1 MTTTLGMK
9 RMAWRSAGTLAL
21 LLASVTGH
29 AAAAEGQA
37 APGAVVQSDKVEVMY
52 RDREALTEIKFNPS
66 RQTGWMD
73 SLGRYIVTRGD
84 KSVPAGAKLLVTITD
99 VQLAGMYEPAHR
111 RALEDVRIVRDT
123 TPPRIDLSFQLVDAQ
138 GAVLK
143 EGERKLRDIDFLH
156 SSFRHRNEEL
166 RYEKNLIDDW
176 MSKDF
181 ASAKR

>member
-1 MTTTLGMK
+1 MTTTLELK
-9 RMAWRSAGTLAL
+9 RMARRSAGTLAL
-21 LLASVTGH
+21 LVACATGH
-29 AAAAEGQA
+29 AAAAEGKA
-37 APGAVVQSDKVEVMY
+37 ATGAVMRSDKVEVMY
-52 RDREALTEIKFNPS
+52 RDPAALTEVQFNPS

-73 SLGRYIVTRGD
+73 SLGRYIVSQGG
-84 KSVPAGAKLLVTITD
+84 KSVPAGAKLVVTITD
-99 VQLAGMYEPAHR
+99 VQLAGMYEPAR
-111 RALEDVRIVRDT
+111 RRGLEDVRIVRDT

-176 MSKDF
+176 MRKDF
-181 ASAKR
+181 GQATH